1 MKKVKISLWG
11 GFHNV
16 GEIRVMISEKDYECI
31 KEGSANFEDVLSLNQ
46 YKRVQRHFCGMSD
59 CLCGWIYRNLHW
71 EKIC

>member
-16 GEIRVMISEKDYECI
+16 GEIRVMISD
-31 KEGSANFEDVLSLNQ
+31 FEDVLSLNQ

-59 CLCGWIYRNLHW
+59 CLCGGIYRNLHW